1 LKPWSLSPPMSVTK
15 PTLKLE
21 PLDEAPPD
29 EVVVLLADDAAALE
43 LLVVALLL
51 LLLLPHAASPRAT
64 PMTRTARVE
73 RLILPVTA
81 SPFHRYE
88 WATITAVRDGWEVA

>member
-1 LKPWSLSPPMSVTK
+1 MSVTK

-21 PLDEAPPD
+21 PLDEVL
-29 EVVVLLADDAAALE
+29 VVPLAAGAAALVE
-43 LLVVALLL
+43 LLVVALLLLL

-64 PMTRTARVE
+64 AETRTARTE

-88 WATITAVRDGWEVA
+88 WATITAARDGCEVA

>member
-1 LKPWSLSPPMSVTK
+1 MSVTK
-15 PTLKLE
+15 PTLKPE
-21 PLDEAPPD
+21 PLDEVL
-29 EVVVLLADDAAALE
+29 VVPLAAGAAALVE
-43 LLVVALLL
+43 LLVVALLV

-64 PMTRTARVE
+64 AKTRTARTE

-88 WATITAVRDGWEVA
+88 WATITAARDGCEVA